1 MEKYTY
7 TVSRIMTG
15 QDEEKVSSIVR
26 SCIDVETVQA
36 SAETSSVCFSVK
48 DKTISKSEIER
59 KLSYALGSSGYELI
73 LPEGVTTFVPSKQS
87 KGKTPRTLS
96 LTTAIILAAAVG
108 LFCIMITFGIC
119 SRHMTGA
126 VNNKTPEYLN
136 DLAALDKFFR
146 EYSYDGIDDEKF
158 GEHLLDAYVDFSGD
172 IYAEYYTEDELEA
185 LTQDMT
191 GEFVGVGI
199 GVVESTFTLNGQ
211 TVSAIQIVSVYEN
224 SSAEEAGILVGDMI
238 THIGIGE
245 NAESV
250 TDLGYNAALDKL
262 AGKEGTKAKFTVHRK
277 NEAGEYE
284 PIEYNITRKKVVTI
298 SVKGKVC
305 ETDEKVGIISI
316 SGFDYTTPTQFCE
329 AVDSLTEAGCEYFI
343 IDLRNNPG
351 GYVESIVS
359 VVSYFLDEGD
369 LVMTVEDR
377 DGKVTEKYTVKER
390 SNDQFTIKKED
401 IGKYKGMKLA
411 VLVNENT
418 ASAAELFTATVRDY
432 SLGTIFGVKTYGK
445 GCMQRTYYLDNY
457 GLKGALKLTTN
468 LYFSKSHESYHG
480 VGITPDVEIP
490 LSDEAK
496 EYGTSPIPHYK
507 DNQLQS
513 AIENLK
519 QN

>member
-7 TVSRIMTG
+7 TVSRITTD
-15 QDEEKVSSIVR
+15 QDAQRVISVVR
-26 SCIDVETVQA
+26 SCIDVDTVSA
-36 SAETSSVCFSVK
+36 SAETSSICFSVK
-48 DKTISKSEIER
+48 DKTISKEEMER
-59 KLSYALGSSGYELI
+59 KLSYALESNGYELI
-73 LPEGVTTFVPSKQS
+73 LPEGVTTFVPSKQRAS
-87 KGKTPRTLS
+87 KKPRTLS
-96 LTTAIILAAAVG
+96 LATAIILAAAVG

-119 SRHMTGA
+119 SRHMTES
-126 VNNKTPEYLN
+126 VDNDTPEYVK
-136 DLAALDKFFR
+136 DLMALDKFFR
-146 EYSYDGIDDEKF
+146 EYSYDGIDDKDF

-172 IYAEYYTEDELEA
+172 IYAEYYTEEELEA

-224 SSAEEAGILVGDMI
+224 SSAEEAGILAGDMI

-245 NAESV
+245 DAESV
-250 TDLGYNAALDKL
+250 TDLGYDAALEKL

-284 PIEYNITRKKVVTI
+284 SIEYNITRKKVVTV

-305 ETDEKVGIISI
+305 ETDEKVGIITI
-316 SGFDYTTPTQFCE
+316 TNFDYTTPPQFCD
-329 AVDSLTEAGCEYFI
+329 AVDTLTEAGCEYFI

-377 DGKVTEKYTVKER
+377 EGKVTEKYTVKER
-390 SNDQFTIKKED
+390 SNEQFSIKRED

-432 SLGTIFGVKTYGK
+432 SLGKVVGVKTYGK

-457 GLKGALKLTTN
+457 GLKGALKLTTS

-480 VGITPDVEIP
+480 VGIIPDIEIQ

-496 EYGTSPIPHYK
+496 EYGASPIPHDK

-519 QN
+519 

>member
-7 TVSRIMTG
+7 TVSRITTG
-15 QDEEKVSSIVR
+15 QDEQRVNSIVR
-26 SCIDVETVQA
+26 SCIDVEEVWA

-48 DKTISKSEIER
+48 DKTISKAEIER
-59 KLSYALGSSGYELI
+59 KLSYALQSGGYELI
-73 LPEGVTTFVPSKQS
+73 LPEGVTTFIPSKQRLD
-87 KGKTPRTLS
+87 KKPRTVS
-96 LTTAIILAAAVG
+96 LTTAVILAAAVG

-119 SRHMTGA
+119 SRHMTDSMG
-126 VNNKTPEYLN
+126 KDTPEYVK
-136 DLAALDKFFR
+136 DLIALDKFFR
-146 EYSYDGIDDEKF
+146 EYSYDGINEKEF
-158 GEHLLDAYVDFSGD
+158 GERLLDAYIDYSGD
-172 IYAEYYTEDELEA
+172 IYAEYYSEEELEA

-191 GEFVGVGI
+191 GEFVGIGV
-199 GVVESTFTLNGQ
+199 GVVESTFTLNGK
-211 TVSAIQIVSVYEN
+211 TTSAIQIVSVYEN
-224 SSAEEAGILVGDMI
+224 SSAEEAGILAGDMI
-238 THIGIGE
+238 THIGIGDD
-245 NAESV
+245 AQSV

-262 AGKEGTKAKFTVHRK
+262 AGKEGTKAKFIVHRK

-284 PIEYNITRKKVVTI
+284 PIEYTITRKKVVTV

-305 ETDEKVGIISI
+305 ETDNKVGIITI
-316 SGFDYTTPTQFCE
+316 TNFDYTTPPQFCE
-329 AVDSLTEAGCEYFI
+329 AVDSLKKAGCEYFV

-377 DGKVTEKYTVKER
+377 EGKVTEKYTVKER
-390 SNDQFTIKKED
+390 SNEQFSITKKD
-401 IGKYKGMKLA
+401 IGKYKGMQLA

-432 SLGTIFGVKTYGK
+432 SLGKIIGVKTYGK

-457 GLKGALKLTTN
+457 GLKGALKLTTSM
-468 LYFSKSHESYHG
+468 YFSKSHESYHG
-480 VGITPDVEIP
+480 IGITPDIEVV

-496 EYGTSPIPHYK
+496 EYGASPIPHDK
-507 DNQLQS
+507 DNQLQC

-519 QN
+519 

>member
-7 TVSRIMTG
+7 TVSRITTG
-15 QDEEKVSSIVR
+15 QDEEKICSIVR
-26 SCIDVETVQA
+26 SCIDVESVQA

-48 DKTISKSEIER
+48 DKTISKDEIER
-59 KLSYALGSSGYELI
+59 KLSYALESSGYELI
-73 LPEGVTTFVPSKQS
+73 LLEGVTTFVPSKNS
-87 KGKTPRTLS
+87 TGKKSRTLS
-96 LTTAIILAAAVG
+96 LGTAIILAAAVG

-119 SRHMTGA
+119 SRHMTQG
-126 VNNKTPEYLN
+126 VGKDTPEYVK
-136 DLAALDKFFR
+136 DVIALDKFFR
-146 EYSYDGIDDEKF
+146 EYSYDGIADKDF
-158 GEHLLDAYVDFSGD
+158 GEHLIDAYIDFSGD
-172 IYAEYYTEDELEA
+172 IYAEYYSEDELES

-199 GVVESTFTLNGQ
+199 GVDEGSFTLNGQ
-211 TVSAIQIVSVYEN
+211 TVKAIEIKSVYEN

-245 NAESV
+245 DAQSV
-250 TDLGYNAALDKL
+250 TDLGYDAALDKL
-262 AGKEGTKAKFTVHRK
+262 AGKVGTKAKFIVHRK

-284 PIEYNITRKKVVTI
+284 PIEYNIERRKVVNL

-305 ETDEKVGIISI
+305 ETDEKVGIITI
-316 SGFDYTTPTQFCE
+316 TNFDYTTPPQFCE
-329 AVDSLTEAGCEYFI
+329 AVDSLKAAGCEYFV

-390 SNDQFTIKKED
+390 TNEQFSIKKSD

-432 SLGTIFGVKTYGK
+432 SLGSIVGVKTYGK

-457 GLKGALKLTTN
+457 GLKGALKLTTS
-468 LYFSKSHESYHG
+468 LYFSKSHNSYHG
-480 VGITPDVEIP
+480 VGIMPDVEVQ

-496 EYGTSPIPHYK
+496 EYGASPIPHDK
-507 DNQLQS
+507 DNQLQC

-519 QN
+519 

>member
-7 TVSRIMTG
+7 TVSRITTD
-15 QDEEKVSSIVR
+15 QDEQRVISVVR
-26 SCIDVETVQA
+26 SCIDVDTVSA
-36 SAETSSVCFSVK
+36 SAETSSICFSVK
-48 DKTISKSEIER
+48 DKTISKEEMER
-59 KLSYALGSSGYELI
+59 KLSYALESNGYELI
-73 LPEGVTTFVPSKQS
+73 LPEGVTTFVPSKQRAS
-87 KGKTPRTLS
+87 KKPRTLS
-96 LTTAIILAAAVG
+96 LATAIILAAAVG

-119 SRHMTGA
+119 SRHMTESVGS
-126 VNNKTPEYLN
+126 NTPEYVK
-136 DLAALDKFFR
+136 DLIALDKFFR

-172 IYAEYYTEDELEA
+172 IYAEYYTEEELEA

-199 GVVESTFTLNGQ
+199 GVVESSFTLNGQ

-245 NAESV
+245 DAESV
-250 TDLGYNAALDKL
+250 TDLGYDAALDKL

-284 PIEYNITRKKVVTI
+284 PIEYNITRKKVVTV

-305 ETDEKVGIISI
+305 DTDRMVGIITI
-316 SGFDYTTPTQFCE
+316 TNFDYTTPPQFCE
-329 AVDSLTEAGCEYFI
+329 AVDSLKEAGCEYFV

-377 DGKVTEKYTVKER
+377 EGKVTEKYTVKER
-390 SNDQFTIKKED
+390 SNDQFKITKED

-432 SLGTIFGVKTYGK
+432 SLGTIVGVKTYGK

-480 VGITPDVEIP
+480 VGITPDIEIQ

-496 EYGTSPIPHYK
+496 EYGASPIPHYK

-519 QN
+519 

>member
-7 TVSRIMTG
+7 TVSRIVSG
-15 QDEEKVSSIVR
+15 QDEQKVSSIVR
-26 SCIDVETVQA
+26 SCIDVESVQA

-59 KLSYALGSSGYELI
+59 RLSYALQTGGYELI
-73 LPEGVTTFVPSKQS
+73 LPEGVTTFVPSKQRTD
-87 KGKTPRTLS
+87 KKPRTLS
-96 LTTAIILAAAVG
+96 LGTAIILAAAVG

-119 SRHMTGA
+119 SRHMTEG
-126 VNNKTPEYLN
+126 VGKDTPEYVK
-136 DLAALDKFFR
+136 DLIALDRFFR

-158 GEHLLDAYVDFSGD
+158 GEHLLDAYIDYSGD
-172 IYAEYYTEDELEA
+172 IYAEYYSEDELEA

-199 GVVESTFTLNGQ
+199 GVVESTFTLNGK
-211 TVSAIQIVSVYEN
+211 TTSAIQIVSVYEN
-224 SSAEEAGILVGDMI
+224 SSAEEAGILAGDMI
-238 THIGIGE
+238 THIGIGDD
-245 NAESV
+245 AQSV
-250 TDLGYNAALDKL
+250 TDLGYDAALDKL
-262 AGKEGTKAKFTVHRK
+262 AGKEGTKAKFIVHRK

-284 PIEYNITRKKVVTI
+284 PIEYNIERRKVVTV

-305 ETDEKVGIISI
+305 YTDAKVGIISI

-329 AVDSLTEAGCEYFI
+329 TVDSLTEAGCEYFI

-377 DGKVTEKYTVKER
+377 EGKVTEKYTVKER
-390 SNDQFTIKKED
+390 SNDQFKITKED

-432 SLGTIFGVKTYGK
+432 SLGNIVGVKTYGK

-457 GLKGALKLTTN
+457 GLKGALKLTTS

-480 VGITPDVEIP
+480 VGITPDIEIQ

-496 EYGTSPIPHYK
+496 EYGREPIPHYK

-513 AIENLK
+513 AIGTLK
-519 QN
+519 

>member
-15 QDEEKVSSIVR
+15 QDEEKICSIVR
-26 SCIDVETVQA
+26 SCIDVEAVQA

-59 KLSYALGSSGYELI
+59 KLSYALQSNGYELI
-73 LPEGVTTFVPSKQS
+73 LPEGVTTFVPSKQRGD
-87 KGKTPRTLS
+87 KKPRTLS

-119 SRHMTGA
+119 SRHMSDS
-126 VNNKTPEYLN
+126 VNRNTPEYVK
-136 DLAALDKFFR
+136 DLVALDKFFR
-146 EYSYDGIDDEKF
+146 EYSYDGIDDKDF
-158 GEHLLDAYVDFSGD
+158 GEHLLDAYIDFSGD
-172 IYAEYYTEDELEA
+172 IYAEYYSEDELEA

-199 GVVESTFTLNGQ
+199 GVVESTFTLNGK

-224 SSAEEAGILVGDMI
+224 SSAEEAGILAGDMI

-245 NAESV
+245 DAESV
-250 TDLGYNAALDKL
+250 TDLGYDAALDKL

-277 NEAGEYE
+277 NEVGEYE
-284 PIEYNITRKKVVTI
+284 SIEYNITRKKVVTV

-305 ETDEKVGIISI
+305 DTDDKVGIITI
-316 SGFDYTTPTQFCE
+316 TNFDYTTPPQFCE
-329 AVDSLTEAGCEYFI
+329 AVDSLKKAGCEYFV

-359 VVSYFLDEGD
+359 VMSYFLDEGD

-390 SNDQFTIKKED
+390 SNEQFKITKDD

-411 VLVNENT
+411 VLVNGNT

-432 SLGTIFGVKTYGK
+432 SLGTIVGVKTYGK

-457 GLKGALKLTTN
+457 GLKGALKLTTS
-468 LYFSKSHESYHG
+468 LYFSKSHESYHDK
-480 VGITPDVEIP
+480 GIIPDIEVP

-496 EYGTSPIPHYK
+496 EYGAQPIPHDK

-519 QN
+519 